1 MALKVKEVTSDEV
14 FPRLVATLHESYSKP
29 YNGFWDIFKGRSGEE
44 CQTRFAQWHNSD
56 PTSHWIYVEET
67 ETGQIIGATQW
78 NIYEKNPYA
87 EAKPPMAAYWIEEGS
102 CSITTDMGTVLKDF
116 LRYGA
121 SIHSRLRAE

>member
-78 NIYEKNPYA
+78 NITKRTHMQ
-87 EAKPPMAAYWIEEGS
+87 KPSHPW
-102 CSITTDMGTVLKDF
+102 
-116 LRYGA
+116 
-121 SIHSRLRAE
+121 RLTG

>member
-56 PTSHWIYVEET
+56 PIGFMWKRQKPARLLELRSGTFTKRTHMQKPSHPWRL
-67 ETGQIIGATQW
+67 TG
-78 NIYEKNPYA
+78 
-87 EAKPPMAAYWIEEGS
+87 
-102 CSITTDMGTVLKDF
+102 
-116 LRYGA
+116 
-121 SIHSRLRAE
+121 